1 MEFIDFKILLSF
13 CKVAETG
20 SFSEAARELYITQ
33 PALSTH
39 ISKLEKYL
47 GIQLVERSTK
57 YVELTGA
64 GRVFYKRAK
73 KILKEINDAKSI
85 IDDLK
90 GLKRG
95 VVDIGASTLPGE
107 YILPHIVKKFII
119 EFPHV
124 CINIHIKD
132 TFSIIDEIYH
142 GNYDFGIVGS
152 IESHNFLEFKKLLDD
167 KIYFVGL
174 NKKEIPE
181 KIEINELRNF
191 PIIAREKGSG
201 TFHTVI
207 QEIGNIDKF
216 VKVTAGSLEAV
227 KNLIKANVGFSF
239 LSIYSIKDELQ
250 KGIFKIIQI
259 EKITPIKRNFYFV
272 KKRKS
277 KLSPPS
283 EKFFEMM
290 LKFIKN

>member
-13 CKVAETG
+13 CKLVEKG

-57 YVELTGA
+57 YVELTKA
-64 GRVFYKRAK
+64 GRFFYKKAK
-73 KILKEINDAKSI
+73 KILKEINDAKSV

-95 VVDIGASTLPGE
+95 IVDIGASTLPGE
-107 YILPHIVKKFII
+107 YILPEIVKKSI
-119 EFPHV
+119 EDFPYV
-124 CINIHIKD
+124 FINIHIKD
-132 TFSIIDEIYH
+132 TFTIIDEIYH

-152 IESHNFLEFKKLLDD
+152 KENHNFLEFEKLLDD

-174 NKKEIPE
+174 NKKEIPDT
-181 KIEINELRNF
+181 ININDLKNF

-207 QEIGNIDKF
+207 QKVGNIDKF
-216 VKVTAGSLEAV
+216 IKVTAGSLEAV
-227 KNLIKANVGFSF
+227 KNLIKADVGYSF
-239 LSIYSIKDELQ
+239 LSIYSIKDELE
-250 KGIFKIIQI
+250 KGIFKIIKI
-259 EKITPIKRNFYFV
+259 EEITPIKRNFYFV
-272 KKRKS
+272 KKKRS
-277 KLSPPS
+277 KLNPPS
-283 EKFFEMM
+283 EKFFEIM
-290 LKFIKN
+290 LRFIKN